1 MKREK
6 EALSDGCFLFLHTI
20 YALPTGALD
29 SETSIQVMELLKEV
43 AKDRLVVMVTH
54 NPELAEQ
61 YATRIVKLKDGK
73 IYSDSAP
80 YQVDEADQG
89 TPVHRNMGKSSMS
102 FLTALSLSFNN
113 LRTKKART
121 FLTSFAGS
129 IGIIG
134 IALILALSNGV
145 NAYIQSMEEE
155 TLSEYPLQIQSASMS
170 FASLMSNAGEEEADG
185 DTGEVRVSQMLGN
198 MLSKVEPNDLESL
211 RNYFDSGKSGIEEH
225 SNAIEYAYDVAPQIF
240 RLEEED
246 VRQVNPDRSFSALG
260 IGSGTDSFMSSFM
273 NTDVFY
279 QMPENEGLFRKQY
292 DVKAGR
298 WPKQYNECVLVLTSG
313 GSISDFMLYTLGLR
327 DSLELDEMLRQFLSE
342 EEIETPGS
350 LRPYGYGEFLG
361 ISFKLV
367 NAADYYEYDEDYGVW
382 KDKSGDNAYM
392 RDLVRKGE
400 DLTIVGVVQPS
411 KEAAVSILGSGI
423 AYPASLTGHVIE
435 QAASKRIVREQ
446 QAKPGFNVLTGNSFG
461 EDNSK
466 SRFQM
471 DSLFTVNEEALRDAF
486 EFDQSAFD
494 INMPGYSGMDSSAFD
509 LSGLADFDDMIL
521 DMPEFSE
528 LPELSGLSGID
539 MGDILGQLDLSVSP
553 ESIRQLFYD
562 LLDGYG
568 SYAAE
573 HPEADYSRIWE
584 YVMDYVRTPE
594 VSGYLQE
601 EICQILRSNVEAAVQ
616 PDQLQPLMQDLMA
629 GFQEYAAANG
639 FTDPEKSNEYLL
651 MYLQTTEAQQ
661 KLMGAADAIQIS
673 GDLSV
678 LPEQMEEVI
687 SVILTGYQEY
697 AAANHLPDPCK
708 MGEYFMLYLQTP
720 SARQKLSDGISE
732 ILDVGSL
739 ESQISGALNS
749 FMEELGDPLKELMS
763 LDTGGFARIMQAQ
776 VTSILQQVLAQ
787 MGNGLAASMQQ
798 AMSQLGA
805 SMENAFQINGEAF
818 ANAIEMNMDE
828 EELTEL
834 LRSLMS
840 AENASLDNNLKK
852 FGYADFN
859 KPSQI
864 SIYPRDFKSKAA
876 VLEILDRYN
885 SRMEAEGHDEKVIS
899 YTDMVGTL
907 MSSVTEIVDMISYV
921 LVAFV
926 AISLVVSSIMIGVI
940 TYISVLERKKEIGI
954 LRAIGASRGNI
965 SQVFNAETFIIGL
978 CAGVIGIGLTLV
990 LLIPGNALI
999 HSITGSTDI
1008 NAALPAI
1015 YGGVLI
1021 ALSVL
1026 LTLTGGLIPSGKAAK
1041 SDPVT
1046 ALRSE

>member
-1 MKREK
+1 M
-6 EALSDGCFLFLHTI
+6 
-20 YALPTGALD
+20 
-29 SETSIQVMELLKEV
+29 LKEV

-673 GDLSV
+673 
-678 LPEQMEEVI
+678 
-687 SVILTGYQEY
+687 
-697 AAANHLPDPCK
+697 
-708 MGEYFMLYLQTP
+708 
-720 SARQKLSDGISE
+720 
-732 ILDVGSL
+732 
-739 ESQISGALNS
+739 
-749 FMEELGDPLKELMS
+749 
-763 LDTGGFARIMQAQ
+763 
-776 VTSILQQVLAQ
+776 
-787 MGNGLAASMQQ
+787 
-798 AMSQLGA
+798 
-805 SMENAFQINGEAF
+805 
-818 ANAIEMNMDE
+818 
-828 EELTEL
+828 
-834 LRSLMS
+834 
-840 AENASLDNNLKK
+840 
-852 FGYADFN
+852 
-859 KPSQI
+859 
-864 SIYPRDFKSKAA
+864 
-876 VLEILDRYN
+876 
-885 SRMEAEGHDEKVIS
+885 
-899 YTDMVGTL
+899 
-907 MSSVTEIVDMISYV
+907 
-921 LVAFV
+921 
-926 AISLVVSSIMIGVI
+926 
-940 TYISVLERKKEIGI
+940 
-954 LRAIGASRGNI
+954 
-965 SQVFNAETFIIGL
+965 
-978 CAGVIGIGLTLV
+978 
-990 LLIPGNALI
+990 
-999 HSITGSTDI
+999 
-1008 NAALPAI
+1008 
-1015 YGGVLI
+1015 
-1021 ALSVL
+1021 
-1026 LTLTGGLIPSGKAAK
+1026 
-1041 SDPVT
+1041 
-1046 ALRSE
+1046 